1 MATVSV
7 IVTSYSIQDY
17 LAQCLDSVC
26 SQTLADLE
34 IIVVDDASSDSS
46 PDIIREYA
54 ARDSR
59 IVPVLLSER
68 SPGGVAT
75 PANIGLDKAT
85 GTWVGFADGDDVCEP
100 TMFEALVEAA
110 ERNDS
115 DLAMGDYRLFH
126 DDLDDTSLPADSRR
140 WQDLDD
146 YYPLDVNSRQE
157 FLRFVAV
164 PWRKLYR
171 RSFLEEHH
179 IRFPVGDYFYEDNP
193 FHWFCLLQADALSL
207 VPQVLCY
214 HRVGRAGQT
223 MIDTADERT
232 LRIFRHHDIIH
243 DFLEK
248 NGYLDSYQIPL
259 LVWTMS
265 QMEWVSRRTPPELR
279 RQLFQILRG
288 IFTQYNQFDL
298 DQALSQGEK
307 GAFAKQLTKY
317 AFTDNFARFQ
327 QNLDANAESQGL
339 LMRGWYHLRYSGV
352 RRTAAMT
359 LTYVHDQLGGDKL
372 PLLGRSLR
380 GRDVSNEQ
388 LMFGLG
394 VIQHR
399 LAELEREV
407 HDLHER
413 LERPDDGK

>member
-7 IVTSYSIQDY
+7 IVTSYNIQDY

-26 SQTLADLE
+26 SQTLDDLE

-54 ARDSR
+54 ASDSR
-59 IVPVLLSER
+59 IVPVLLTER

-75 PANIGLDKAT
+75 PANAGLDKAT
-85 GTWVGFADGDDVCEP
+85 GEWVGFADGDDVCAP
-100 TMFEALVEAA
+100 TMFEALVAAA
-110 ERNDS
+110 ERDDS
-115 DLAMGDYRLFH
+115 DLAMCDYRLFH
-126 DDLDDTSLPADSRR
+126 DNLDDTSLPADARR
-140 WQDLDD
+140 WQGLND

-193 FHWFCLLQADALSL
+193 FHWFCLLQADSLSL
-207 VPQVLCY
+207 VPDVLCY
-214 HRVGRAGQT
+214 HRVGRVGQT

-232 LRIFRHHDIIH
+232 LRIFEHHDTIH

-248 NGYLDSYQIPL
+248 HGWLDSYQIPL
-259 LVWTMS
+259 LIWTMS

-279 RQLFQILRG
+279 RQLFEILRD
-288 IFTQYNQFDL
+288 IFNQYTQSDL
-298 DQALSQGEK
+298 DQALLQGEK
-307 GAFAKQLTKY
+307 GVFAKQLTKC

-359 LTYVHDQLGGDKL
+359 LTYLNDRVGGEGL
-372 PLLGRSLR
+372 PQLGRSFR
-380 GRDVSNEQ
+380 GREVSNEQ
-388 LMFGLG
+388 LLFGLG

-399 LAELEREV
+399 LADLEREV
-407 HDLHER
+407 QGLHEH
-413 LERPDDGK
+413 LDPPKDEK